1 MQQKELVRQKGFLF
15 GLLMIELYKIMRFEK
30 KEFALSKHILNHG
43 LSIGFYLEKGVGE
56 TVKVDFRSRLS
67 LALEMAEDTHYW
79 LRLIKE
85 SEYLEEDLIGFALSE
100 CDDIC
105 NLVTMLLNQSK
116 NVGALFA
123 YNLVKN

>member
-1 MQQKELVRQKGFLF
+1 MEQKELVRQKGFLF
-15 GLLMIELYKIMRFEK
+15 GLLMIELYKIMRFRE

-56 TVKVDFRSRLS
+56 PVRGDFLSRLS
-67 LALEMAEDTHYW
+67 LALEMAEETHYW

-85 SEYLEEDLIGFALSE
+85 SDWLEADLIGFALSE

-105 NLVTMLLNQSK
+105 NLVTMLLNQSNK
-116 NVGALFA
+116 ESTFFA
-123 YNLVKN
+123 YHLFMN

>member
-1 MQQKELVRQKGFLF
+1 MEQKELVRQKGFLF

-30 KEFALSKHILNHG
+30 KEFALSKHILDKG
-43 LSIGFYLEKGVGE
+43 LFIGFYLEKGVGE
-56 TVKVDFRSRLS
+56 PVRGDFLSRLS

-85 SEYLEEDLIGFALSE
+85 SEYLEDDLIGFALSE

-105 NLVTMLLNQSK
+105 NLVTMMLNQSN
-116 NVGALFA
+116 NVGSLFA
-123 YNLVKN
+123 YNLIEN